1 VDVTFL
7 TPFGALVALAVVVP
21 LGVLLGR
28 ERRAR
33 RIRASLSLDEPRR
46 LPAIATASAVAA
58 IPLLLGLAAAQ
69 PVLDLTRTR
78 PERTD
83 AEIFVVL
90 DTSRS
95 MLASAS
101 PEAPTRYERAKDA
114 FRTFR
119 DRFGDV
125 PIGLASI
132 TDRTLPH
139 VFPTT
144 DARVLATALD
154 RSMGIERPPPAFFYT
169 THATTLGSL
178 RVVPER
184 NFFSPSARKRV
195 LMVLTDGETR
205 EVGPLYARA
214 FRRRPQ
220 IEALFVRFWDSGERI
235 YETGIAEAGYKPDER
250 SAASIERAADA
261 VGGRVFE
268 EDALDDAVDAAREFL
283 GEGPTAARP
292 REGEK
297 LALMPYAT
305 GLALLPLAVVLR
317 RRNFSG

>member
-1 VDVTFL
+1 MDLTFL
-7 TPFGALVALAVVVP
+7 TPFGALVALAAAAP
-21 LGVLLGR
+21 LGVLVTR

-33 RIRASLSLDEPRR
+33 VVRGGLELGEPRR
-46 LPAIATASAVAA
+46 GPALATATAVVA
-58 IPLLLGLAAAQ
+58 IPVLLGIASAQ

-101 PEAPTRYERAKDA
+101 PEEPTRYERAKDA
-114 FRTFR
+114 VRAIR
-119 DRFGDV
+119 DRFGTV

-144 DARVLATALD
+144 DARVLFTALD

-195 LMVLTDGETR
+195 LIVLTDGETR
-205 EVGPLYARA
+205 EVGPRYARA
-214 FRRRPQ
+214 FRRRPA
-220 IEALFVRFWDSGERI
+220 IGVLFVRFWDADERI

-250 SAASIERAADA
+250 SAASLRRAADA
-261 VGGRVFE
+261 VGGRMFD
-268 EDALDDAVDAAREFL
+268 EDEVDGAVEAARASL
-283 GEGPTAARP
+283 GDGPTVDRP
-292 REGEK
+292 RKGEK

-305 GLALLPLAVVLR
+305 ALALLPLAVVLR
-317 RRNFSG
+317 RRNFPG

>member
-1 VDVTFL
+1 VDLTFL
-7 TPFGALVALAVVVP
+7 TPFGGLIALGALVP

-33 RIRASLSLDEPRR
+33 RVRAGLGLAEPRR
-46 LPAIATASAVAA
+46 APAAATASAVATV
-58 IPLLLGLAAAQ
+58 PLLLGLAAAQ

-101 PEAPTRYERAKDA
+101 PDAPTRYERAKEA
-114 FRTFR
+114 FRALR
-119 DRFGDV
+119 DRFAHV

-144 DARVLATALD
+144 DGRVLLTALD
-154 RSMGIERPPPAFFYT
+154 RSLGIERPPPAFFYT

-184 NFFSPSARKRV
+184 NFFSPSARRRV
-195 LMVLTDGETR
+195 LIVLTDGETR
-205 EVGPLYARA
+205 EVGPRYGRA
-214 FRRRPQ
+214 FRRRPL
-220 IEALFVRFWDSGERI
+220 IDVLFVRFWDGDERI
-235 YETGIAEAGYKPDER
+235 YETGIPEAGYKPDER
-250 SAASIERAADA
+250 SSASLRRAADA
-261 VGGRVFE
+261 VGGRVFG
-268 EDALDDAVDAAREFL
+268 EDALGDAAEAARAYL
-283 GEGPTAARP
+283 GDGPTADRP

-305 GLALLPLAVVLR
+305 GLTLLPLAVVLR
-317 RRNFSG
+317 RRNL